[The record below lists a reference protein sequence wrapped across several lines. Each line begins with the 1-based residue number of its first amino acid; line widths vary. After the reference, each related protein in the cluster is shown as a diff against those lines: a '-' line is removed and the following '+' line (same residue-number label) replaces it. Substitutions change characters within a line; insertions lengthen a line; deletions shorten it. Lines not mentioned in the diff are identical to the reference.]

1 MPRRLKEHELAS
13 PVDLPGEPIEDG
25 DPLAWTTVTI
35 AVAALVLLFA
45 NAGTLAAWVDEK
57 PVSQQQ
63 QRASDLAAGWK
74 AMMDAVGVTAPRD
87 ALHARWKKVQAKR
100 FGEEAPAG
108 TQ

>member
-1 MPRRLKEHELAS
+1 MARMMKEHELAS
-13 PVDLPGEPIEDG
+13 PVDLPGEPVERG

-57 PVSQQQ
+57 PVSAQQ
-63 QRASDLAAGWK
+63 QRASELAAGWK
-74 AMMDAVGVTAPRD
+74 ATMDGIGLTAPRE
-87 ALHARWKKVQAKR
+87 ALHARWKQAQAKR
-100 FGEEAPAG
+100 FDDEAPAG

>member
-1 MPRRLKEHELAS
+1 MARELKDHELAS
-13 PVDLPGEPIEDG
+13 PVDLPGEPYERG

-35 AVAALVLLFA
+35 AVAAIVLLFA

-63 QRASDLAAGWK
+63 LEASEAATGWK
-74 AMMDAVGVTAPRD
+74 DAMASTGLAAPRD
-87 ALHARWKKVQAKR
+87 ALHAAWKDLQAKR

>member
-1 MPRRLKEHELAS
+1 MARRMKEHELVS
-13 PVDLPGEPIEDG
+13 PVDLPGEPIGDG

-45 NAGTLAAWVDEK
+45 NAGTLSAWVDEK
-57 PVSQQQ
+57 PVSQRQ
-63 QRASDLAAGWK
+63 QRASELAAGWK
-74 AMMDAVGVTAPRD
+74 ATMDGIGITAPRD
-87 ALHARWKKVQAKR
+87 ALHARWKQVQAKR